1 MYIIDLPSNS
11 LTKIEKNLLQEK
23 EIKTHNS

>member
-1 MYIIDLPSNS
+1 MYIIDLPFNS

>member
-1 MYIIDLPSNS
+1 MYIIDLPSNN

>member
-11 LTKIEKNLLQEK
+11 LTKIEKKLLQEK